1 MHHPSIRRSR
11 WPHSLFS
18 FPAPYAATTSSLP
31 SSSARSL
38 PYQIVNAP
46 PKHPAANACRYLQFV
61 TVSNTHT
68 RAPEPSPLCTP
79 PGPNHHYAD
88 FHSRELFPRTPVL
101 YQTLLTLF
109 YLANLALLS
118 PTQTRLSRML
128 YPSRPLVSEPFVS
141 QCEVIDRIRIELQ
154 NQPSLYFARPL
165 SRPGKS
171 PAPHQNP
178 AVAGHYKLGYPR
190 DFCGQYRSGGLA
202 SYDTSRVSGG
212 AGVGVAGG
220 AVPGV
225 SVGNMKSLKSPV
237 LVADRLAPHVL
248 EPAGSV
254 SSMGTVS
261 QNHEVFGSNKLFG
274 KTTGAG
280 FVESREDA
288 FCTFDPFASDSS
300 SQLFQL
306 SLFTSSSNIV
316 GSNYSS
322 NSTSIWGTSN
332 KGINDAAVWG

>member
-1 MHHPSIRRSR
+1 MS
-11 WPHSLFS
+11 
-18 FPAPYAATTSSLP
+18 
-31 SSSARSL
+31 
-38 PYQIVNAP
+38 
-46 PKHPAANACRYLQFV
+46 
-61 TVSNTHT
+61 
-68 RAPEPSPLCTP
+68 
-79 PGPNHHYAD
+79 
-88 FHSRELFPRTPVL
+88 
-101 YQTLLTLF
+101 
-109 YLANLALLS
+109 
-118 PTQTRLSRML
+118 

-141 QCEVIDRIRIELQ
+141 QCETIDRTRIELQ

-165 SRPGKS
+165 SRPGNS

-178 AVAGHYKLGYPR
+178 VVAGHYKFGYPW

-202 SYDTSRVSGG
+202 SYAHARTSRD
-212 AGVGVAGG
+212 A

-225 SVGNMKSLKSPV
+225 SVCDMKSLKSPV

-248 EPAGSV
+248 KPAGTV

-261 QNHEVFGSNKLFG
+261 QIHEVFGGNKLFG
-274 KTTGAG
+274 KTTGPG
-280 FVESREDA
+280 VLESREDA